1 MKGEMQHRV
10 VVYNMDKES
19 KIRKKNDNDLCFQ
32 KQEDVLII
40 LFEGNRLL
48 TLNATSQFLYENCD
62 RKSVGDVA
70 MELYI
75 TCKDYTDISF
85 EQVLNDSIAAFE
97 EMENNGLI
105 SAE

>member
-1 MKGEMQHRV
+1 
-10 VVYNMDKES
+10 
-19 KIRKKNDNDLCFQ
+19 
-32 KQEDVLII
+32 
-40 LFEGNRLL
+40 
-48 TLNATSQFLYENCD
+48 
-62 RKSVGDVA
+62 

-105 SAE
+105 SVE